1 MTAIGREKPGA
12 RTAAHGTGGHG
23 HGGNIFDPELL
34 DRCISCGFCLP
45 ACPTYA
51 LTRDEG
57 SSPRGRITLMRALE
71 TGRLDPDDDRLQ
83 KEASFC
89 LGCRACEPVC
99 PAGVQYGH
107 LLETWRDHQWRG
119 VHRPPLARA
128 LTMVADRKPLI
139 RLIGAVRRPARTR
152 ESDGAARR
160 RPTAQ
165 RRADSAVT
173 APNCSGSLPGRVR
186 TFDSPSRNGATP
198 DTPLTLML
206 GCFERGL
213 FPGVSRAVQKL
224 LPEIAVPENQG
235 CCGALHAHNGDS
247 AGGIA
252 LAEKL
257 GEELPGV
264 IVTTAGGC
272 AAHLA
277 TVLGRDRVHELSEH
291 LVKAGYEPVGEVT
304 VDDGHGGRRRA
315 RVAIQDSCHLRN
327 GLGVSAEPRALLG
340 AVADF
345 VSVAG
350 DGSCCG
356 SAGTY
361 SLLRPK
367 DARRVLEPKL
377 DAVEAADV
385 DYVVA
390 VNPGCLRQWQTGL
403 ARRKSRIR
411 AVHLADL
418 LVAAAGGRPL
428 PTGLPI
434 AARLPQVRLPSGQR
448 VRRVF
453 RFRKDAAAQGTDG
466 WSA

>member
-1 MTAIGREKPGA
+1 MSGD
-12 RTAAHGTGGHG
+12 

-71 TGRLDPDDDRLQ
+71 TGRLDPDDERLQ
-83 KEASFC
+83 QESSFC

-119 VHRPPLARA
+119 RHRPPLARA
-128 LTMVADRKPLI
+128 LMMVVDRKPLV
-139 RLIGAVRRPARTR
+139 RLIGLVRRPATTR
-152 ESDGAARR
+152 ES
-160 RPTAQ
+160 
-165 RRADSAVT
+165 V
-173 APNCSGSLPGRVR
+173 GSTGRVAGSG
-186 TFDSPSRNGATP
+186 TS
-198 DTPLTLML
+198 LML

-224 LPEIAVPENQG
+224 LPGIAVPADQG

-247 AGGIA
+247 EGGVA
-252 LAEKL
+252 LARKL
-257 GEELPGV
+257 GDELPGV

-291 LVKAGYEPVGEVT
+291 LVGDGHEPVGELT
-304 VDDGHGGRRRA
+304 VDDGAGGRRRA

-327 GLGVSAEPRALLG
+327 GLGVSAEPRALIG

-345 VSVAG
+345 VPVAG

-361 SLLRPK
+361 SLLRPA
-367 DARRVLEPKL
+367 DARRVLDPKL
-377 DAVEAADV
+377 DAVEAAGV
-385 DYVVA
+385 DYLVA

-403 ARRKSRIR
+403 ARRRSRVR

-428 PTGLPI
+428 PTGLPL
-434 AARLPQVRLPSGQR
+434 AARLPQVRVPSGMR
-448 VRRVF
+448 VRRLPLP
-453 RFRKDAAAQGTDG
+453 RRRRGGPPTSGYTA
-466 WSA
+466 

>member
-1 MTAIGREKPGA
+1 MTTTDRPGA
-12 RTAAHGTGGHG
+12 GTAEHGSHGTAGRAHRE
-23 HGGNIFDPELL
+23 HGGNIFDPQLL

-71 TGRLDPDDDRLQ
+71 TGRLDPDDERLQ
-83 KEASFC
+83 EESSFC

-119 VHRPPLARA
+119 RHRPLLARA
-128 LTMVADRKPLI
+128 LMLVVDRKPLV
-139 RLIGAVRRPARTR
+139 RMIGVVRRPARTR
-152 ESDGAARR
+152 ESAGTGARVGKNWRASRQESARES
-160 RPTAQ
+160 TDA
-165 RRADSAVT
+165 
-173 APNCSGSLPGRVR
+173 R
-186 TFDSPSRNGATP
+186 TS
-198 DTPLTLML
+198 LML

-213 FPGVSRAVQKL
+213 FPGVSKAVQKL

-247 AGGIA
+247 AGGVA

-291 LVKAGYEPVGEVT
+291 LVNTGREPVGELT
-304 VDDGHGGRRRA
+304 VDDGNGGRRRA
-315 RVAIQDSCHLRN
+315 RIAIQDSCHLRN
-327 GLGVSAEPRALLG
+327 GLGVSAEPRALIG

-345 VSVAG
+345 VAVKG

-361 SLLRPK
+361 SLLRPA
-367 DARRVLEPKL
+367 DARRVLDPKL
-377 DAVEAADV
+377 DAVEAAGV
-385 DYVVA
+385 DYLVA

-428 PTGLPI
+428 PTGLPLG
-434 AARLPQVRLPSGQR
+434 ARLPQVRLPSGQR

-453 RFRKDAAAQGTDG
+453 RLRKDASGQTTDG